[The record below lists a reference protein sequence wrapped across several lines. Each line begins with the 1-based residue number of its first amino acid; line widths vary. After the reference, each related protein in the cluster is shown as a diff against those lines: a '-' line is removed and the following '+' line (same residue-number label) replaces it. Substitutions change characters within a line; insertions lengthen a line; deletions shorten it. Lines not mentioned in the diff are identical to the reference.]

1 MTEETQKAMDRA
13 KAMEMVRRVL
23 ADTRLKVA
31 WVDQVLDHDNPA
43 VSAAY
48 DNLNLAEKRMAADL
62 EAHLQAHQLMVG
74 PGNDREPV
82 SVVLWNEDG
91 ALGGA
96 RVPVAFG

>member
-1 MTEETQKAMDRA
+1 MSDEIQKAMDRA

-31 WVDQVLDHDNPA
+31 WVDQLLGHDNPA

-48 DNLNLAEKRMAADL
+48 DNLNLAEKRLAADL
-62 EAHLQAHQLMVG
+62 EAHLQAHQLSVG

-82 SVVLWNEDG
+82 SVILWDEDR
-91 ALGGA
+91 ALGRA
-96 RVPVAFG
+96 RVGMRA